1 MYVVALEVFMKMT
14 EVRPHEELLEKGMVI
29 QYNQSMGDV
38 IFVSHQWTSY
48 THPDPHFHQLRVLQQ
63 ALTNLLHLIRKGFG
77 DLLTKKTTVHPQFI
91 NFVSVGSRQRL
102 TAEELLERKLFLWY
116 DFFACPQLEA
126 RSDSQDTHLDIK
138 PSLQNAV
145 DSIPSYV
152 QMSRFFFVLAPVM
165 EHAENGKML
174 SKHSWT
180 DADLRLQK
188 SQVLEMK
195 SRGWCRTERVARELT
210 CPDSRMVVV
219 ESAEHQYLMVPF
231 DSWLRPAGEGQFTV
245 ASDHERVV
253 ELLRSMVQRKL
264 DSLLRRKDASCLQGA
279 DGFGESRDIHGYRL
293 LLNMQHVHLQM
304 RIGEGLYVSLESET
318 RNPLEENRFKN
329 VTDREHGW
337 TPACFAALRG
347 DLPLLKAILQQGANV
362 NERMKSKDLQ
372 FHAEPGM
379 SLLHLA
385 AQFGNNEALQLL
397 IQEKAELNSQDQLGM
412 SPLHRATLGDNAVGV
427 QLLLQAGSDPAC
439 REKLAKFTAMGPAAA
454 WGSLRGIHAI
464 MEHSPLQEFRWCL
477 HVAVLGEGS
486 SVGPTGVRVWEMVTT
501 LIAAGAALD
510 ETLDLNL
517 PNFPNPKRWKLFQG
531 VLKQAYGPSMSF
543 MLANAVRATPLTCSL
558 LVGSFEAAAALLA
571 AQADVDQRRFDLTVG
586 FSGNACGA
594 SPIEI
599 ARAVDAPD
607 FVMKG
612 LQGDLEDC
620 IQMVSASDAQ
630 QLFLCV

>member
-1 MYVVALEVFMKMT
+1 MGTCSSTTYRRSVSGTALDPLQLAWQGAFAASASSNSLGDLHRTTTFAMTYPMYVVALEVFMKMT
-14 EVRPHEELLEKGMVI
+14 EVRPHEELLEKGVVI

-63 ALTNLLHLIRKGFG
+63 ALTNLL
-77 DLLTKKTTVHPQFI
+77 TKMTTVHPQFM
-91 NFVSVGSRQRL
+91 NFVPVGSRQRL

-126 RSDSQDTHLDIK
+126 RSDSQDIK

-174 SKHSWT
+174 SKHSW
-180 DADLRLQK
+180 R
-188 SQVLEMK
+188 

-210 CPDSRMVVV
+210 CTDSRMVVV

-245 ASDHERVV
+245 ASDRERVV

-264 DSLLRRKDASCLQGA
+264 DSLLRRKD
-279 DGFGESRDIHGYRL
+279 IHGYRL

-304 RIGEGLYVSLESET
+304 RIGECRKCSPSPSSDKEAEDLVASF
-318 RNPLEENRFKN
+318 LEENRFKT

-362 NERMKSKDLQ
+362 NERMKSKELQ

-439 REKLAKFTAMGPAAA
+439 REKIAKFTAMGPAAA

-464 MEHSPLQEFRWCL
+464 MEHSPLREFRWCL

-486 SVGPTGVRVWEMVTT
+486 SVEMVTT

-517 PNFPNPKRWKLFQG
+517 PTCPSPKRWKLFQA

-543 MLANAVRATPLTCSL
+543 MIANAVGATPLTCSL
-558 LVGSFEAAAALLA
+558 LVGSFEATAALLA
-571 AQADVDQRRFDLTVG
+571 AQADVDQR
-586 FSGNACGA
+586 NACGA

-599 ARAVDAPD
+599 ARAVGAPD

-612 LQGDLEDC
+612 LRGDLEDC